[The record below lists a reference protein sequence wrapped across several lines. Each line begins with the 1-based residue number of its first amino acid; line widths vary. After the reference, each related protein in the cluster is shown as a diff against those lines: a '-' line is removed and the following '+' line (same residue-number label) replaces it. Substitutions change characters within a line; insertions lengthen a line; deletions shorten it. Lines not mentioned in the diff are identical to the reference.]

1 MIKLKIQNVCY
12 LEDEE
17 DSFNIS
23 IKITYKNKQ
32 GLVCYYTK
40 STALRENQQLV
51 YQSQYTKSYSL
62 VINIDNTQFYL
73 NVDNTLEQKSY
84 SIKLKKVQFTIVAFY
99 QQQPVKSQF
108 ILSKLE
114 YLAQNN
120 ILVCTDQFKS
130 FNFNHSPKIFTKVI
144 IYNFICFSSCA
155 HQILVTDLE
164 YGVYKVKQIQ
174 LEVIFE
180 IQDRQ
185 TGSKQQN
192 QIDLSEFIDSNQ
204 QVSIKKSLQFIQA
217 QNQIVEVLNHT
228 TNINNSQIIVGNNES
243 FPDVAKNIITHKQFE
258 ENIQQLQISNE
269 GINTVQRIDQQDT
282 LEINDFS
289 QIQHQ
294 TTKNQLA
301 RNLELPLQEI
311 YQNDDKNLIQQN
323 LNLSNDKGKPLLF
336 KKNDMHTNN
345 ANNNQEFN
353 VSLQV
358 VQPVCPQFDS
368 KQTQILKISDQ
379 IVLSTINMN
388 DVNSS
393 FQIQQ
398 LPNVDKKQ
406 LQSKNSIIEDP
417 KQNEM
422 QQPLYTKNI
431 TEQQSI
437 SLVSQ
442 SPLKLIMSPIETRK
456 SCCSVM
462 EQFDELNNSPQI
474 FEKVRC
480 ENQFQSLIAQ
490 QVDELPHIQ
499 QKQKSLVDFSQY
511 QALQYKTR
519 RVQLCKITREF
530 DKPVTSLDSIT
541 INQYGKQKI
550 KYKIKQHALNITD
563 QALLKAKDLVVMKN
577 SKQQKY
583 QQ

>member
-1 MIKLKIQNVCY
+1 
-12 LEDEE
+12 
-17 DSFNIS
+17 
-23 IKITYKNKQ
+23 
-32 GLVCYYTK
+32 
-40 STALRENQQLV
+40 
-51 YQSQYTKSYSL
+51 
-62 VINIDNTQFYL
+62 
-73 NVDNTLEQKSY
+73 
-84 SIKLKKVQFTIVAFY
+84 
-99 QQQPVKSQF
+99 
-108 ILSKLE
+108 
-114 YLAQNN
+114 
-120 ILVCTDQFKS
+120 
-130 FNFNHSPKIFTKVI
+130 
-144 IYNFICFSSCA
+144 
-155 HQILVTDLE
+155 
-164 YGVYKVKQIQ
+164 
-174 LEVIFE
+174 
-180 IQDRQ
+180 
-185 TGSKQQN
+185 
-192 QIDLSEFIDSNQ
+192 
-204 QVSIKKSLQFIQA
+204 
-217 QNQIVEVLNHT
+217 
-228 TNINNSQIIVGNNES
+228 
-243 FPDVAKNIITHKQFE
+243 
-258 ENIQQLQISNE
+258 
-269 GINTVQRIDQQDT
+269 
-282 LEINDFS
+282 
-289 QIQHQ
+289 
-294 TTKNQLA
+294 
-301 RNLELPLQEI
+301 
-311 YQNDDKNLIQQN
+311 
-323 LNLSNDKGKPLLF
+323 
-336 KKNDMHTNN
+336 
-345 ANNNQEFN
+345 
-353 VSLQV
+353 
-358 VQPVCPQFDS
+358 
-368 KQTQILKISDQ
+368 
-379 IVLSTINMN
+379 MN